1 MNVDEQFARKFAFFS
16 IHFLNGR
23 GKLPYSRYFY
33 LIKKLELY
41 YRILVLGRYVLNKI
55 SNVGTIIVARDLYLI
70 RSKETLG
77 SYLFVYDEASISDRI
92 IA

>member
-1 MNVDEQFARKFAFFS
+1 MNVDFAGKFAFFS

-23 GKLPYSRYFY
+23 GKLPYSRYFF

-55 SNVGTIIVARDLYLI
+55 SNVGTIIVARDL
-70 RSKETLG
+70 
-77 SYLFVYDEASISDRI
+77 
-92 IA
+92 

>member
-1 MNVDEQFARKFAFFS
+1 MNVDEQFAGKFAFFS

-41 YRILVLGRYVLNKI
+41 YRILVLGRYVVNKI

-70 RSKETLG
+70 RSKKTLG
-77 SYLFVYDEASISDRI
+77 SYLFV
-92 IA
+92 